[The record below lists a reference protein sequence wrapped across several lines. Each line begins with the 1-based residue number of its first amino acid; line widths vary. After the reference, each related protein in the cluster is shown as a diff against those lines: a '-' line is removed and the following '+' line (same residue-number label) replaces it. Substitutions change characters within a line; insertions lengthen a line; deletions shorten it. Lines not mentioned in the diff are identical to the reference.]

1 MDNNNLYPNDG
12 TQQGGV
18 FTGTGPEPYG
28 NSNQNQGY
36 AYGQQGGYEEQGQG
50 YGQQNSYGNSGQNQG
65 YGYGQQGGQG
75 YQYPSQGGYQQ
86 ELEEPMSVGEWLVSL
101 LLAMFVPCVG
111 IVLVFVWAFSKTEKK
126 SKSNFFKAYLI
137 IAGVV
142 LAVYILIMVVVM
154 IALSVQGI

>member
-1 MDNNNLYPNDG
+1 MDNNNMYPNDG
-12 TQQGGV
+12 TQQSGV
-18 FTGTGPEPYG
+18 FTGTGPDPYG
-28 NSNQNQGY
+28 NSDQNQGY
-36 AYGQQGGYEEQGQG
+36 AYGQQNG
-50 YGQQNSYGNSGQNQG
+50 YGNSSQNQG
-65 YGYGQQGGQG
+65 YGYGQQSGQG

-142 LAVYILIMVVVM
+142 LAIYILIVLVM
-154 IALSVQGI
+154 LIAFGVQGI